1 MVGMTRFERA
11 TPSSQA
17 RCATKLRYIP
27 KVIFTIF
34 IWFSKFLLSGALP
47 TSQKQYLIVFSA
59 VCCIPTLFLLMQ
71 LGRGATSTLLLFRYL
86 IEKSESLLH
95 PEGIF
100 YDFYFVIKIF
110 GIRCASNLSKTILN
124 CFFSSVLH
132 PDVFTYQNPL
142 TLFNL
147 K

>member
-1 MVGMTRFERA
+1 VRY
-11 TPSSQA
+11 QA
-17 RCATKLRYIP
+17 A
-27 KVIFTIF
+27 
-34 IWFSKFLLSGALP
+34 
-47 TSQKQYLIVFSA
+47 
-59 VCCIPTLFLLMQ
+59 
-71 LGRGATSTLLLFRYL
+71 
-86 IEKSESLLH
+86 LH

-100 YDFYFVIKIF
+100 YDFYLVIKIF
-110 GIRCASNLSKTILN
+110 GIRCAANLSKTILN